1 MHNRVNFNEIYIAI
15 KEIDYVEARIYELC
29 QMYNNRH
36 GADYLQQRALFR
48 SFCHNTINFFDEC
61 FDTTMLGMIRC
72 KHKVQAYQS
81 LDNIDL
87 LYATMDIV
95 DMLLNLKVLVKTM
108 VPIKDL
114 PSCKKL
120 LDLSPEEIISKSKD
134 LVKNDI
140 VKAATG
146 VLLLGSK
153 INDVV
158 KIEDVK
164 NYYSGRLVQ
173 LRSEI
178 FAKNEQVSPIEQ
190 FLLDKFNAEIGYC
203 NVALLKTG
211 IGITEELKGLADIGK
226 KHIEK
231 FVNHRDNNSGQL
243 LPFVS

>member
-29 QMYNNRH
+29 QKYNNRH

-61 FDTTMLGMIRC
+61 FDTTMLGMIHC

-226 KHIEK
+226 KHIEN

>member
-1 MHNRVNFNEIYIAI
+1 
-15 KEIDYVEARIYELC
+15 
-29 QMYNNRH
+29 
-36 GADYLQQRALFR
+36 
-48 SFCHNTINFFDEC
+48 
-61 FDTTMLGMIRC
+61 MLGMIRC